1 MKLKSALL
9 CSLVLA
15 GTNAMACYT
24 VFDANNRVVYQG
36 AETPVDLSV
45 PLHQTLGKRFPG
57 AHMVFDQS
65 AACTPVPLARVARPV
80 TVGDVPAGTIRME
93 SGRRASPGGSSPLLT
108 DKDTAV
114 RQHLPHTVVAGN
126 VVMVPASVAASRA
139 SIPSVTVIPAEAVV
153 ASARPVPIDARVMAG
168 APDTRSM
175 GAGPVGVVQA
185 PTVITEMRDGSTLV
199 QRGDSLA
206 VVR

>member
-24 VFDANNRVVYQG
+24 VFDASNRVVYQG
-36 AETPVDLSV
+36 VETPVDLSV

-93 SGRRASPGGSSPLLT
+93 GGRRASPGGSSPLLT

-139 SIPSVTVIPAEAVV
+139 SIPSVTVIPAETAV
-153 ASARPVPIDARVMAG
+153 ASARPVPMDTRTMAG
-168 APDTRSM
+168 VPDTRAM
-175 GAGPVGVVQA
+175 GAGPAGAVQA

-199 QRGDSLA
+199 QRGGSVS